1 MESCR
6 KGGPYVMFGGG
17 TLASCKPISEADL
30 ARFMA
35 DCIHDESKRN
45 QVLPIGGPG
54 PALSAR
60 EQGEMLF
67 RALNKPER
75 MLSVPIALMDAPIA
89 VLDAL
94 ARVLPGINDTAEF
107 GRIGRYYAS
116 ESMLV
121 WDEQEQ
127 CYDADATPSY
137 GTDTLEQFFERVAQE
152 GMAGQD
158 LGDAALF

>member
-1 MESCR
+1 MIESIETGLPGC
-6 KGGPYVMFGGG
+6 
-17 TLASCKPISEADL
+17 A
-30 ARFMA
+30 ARR
-35 DCIHDESKRN
+35 CS
-45 QVLPIGGPG
+45 PGGGPG

-67 RALNKPER
+67 RALGKSPR
-75 MLSVPIALMDAPIA
+75 MLSLPLALMDAPIN
-89 VLDAL
+89 LL
-94 ARVLPGINDTAEF
+94 ETLSRLFPGLQDTAEF

-121 WDEQEQ
+121 WDAERQR
-127 CYDADATPSY
+127 YDADATPSY
-137 GTDTLEQFFERVAQE
+137 GNDTLEQFFERVVRD